1 MSLLLDALKK
11 AAEQKARKSKSEE
24 PENRSSDETLLD
36 VGAVDETARLA
47 ADDLPRSARE
57 DETILDQTQVEE
69 RHLRANRVADD
80 DTSLDTGDS
89 TQTQL
94 ETDSRAAAAVA
105 DDTGIDIPDTT
116 ETVLIDEQ
124 PTPAADDDTGIDI
137 PDATETVIEQKSDE
151 TVFDET
157 GLDLPEVTETQ
168 LMQEQ
173 DDVDETGI
181 DIRETTETVLDQER
195 PATAETDET
204 GLDLP
209 DVTETVQAEE
219 DSQGPGGD
227 DATGVDITEAGSVPS
242 AGRGEQLRKGEDETV
257 VSGLGD
263 VADFAADSELDSRR
277 PVARDDITDLN
288 HPGASDG
295 EQMQPGFKTAADS
308 GDSHPETDDD
318 TLSNAG
324 ADSDED
330 LSLVLELQEMD
341 STTTGATTGFTDPK
355 ILVNRGQV
363 PAPGDPGPG
372 RADITQGRTSADQ
385 TDTQGPTLTS
395 PTATVLH
402 GDDTLGA
409 PTRTNVTRTDS
420 TSTRTY
426 APDNYDRTLMKLP
439 SDDASKLFAGMKPDA
454 DVVMTPDYAKKVFQS
469 KNSTQRTRHY
479 QTYLGIGLILV
490 LLVGG
495 YGVFEYEAESTQIEN
510 SLRPLKRDP
519 MPGVIKTQQEPDTN
533 LFGESSE
540 QVDSRTIEI
549 IAAAS
554 DGVVA
559 SEPES
564 ATEPAAAEQQA
575 TAADDTAVAMA
586 QPPAQATAVQS
597 KPPQSST
604 TVASAD
610 MDGGEAMTSST
621 TYAKGN
627 LNIKSSSQFQQAD
640 IWLREAYE
648 AYRAGNDQ
656 LAMQRYNQVL
666 TVDPGNR
673 NALLARAAISIQN
686 GAIDAAIRD
695 YQALLLMN
703 PKDSMAMSSLLA
715 IASFSPQETESQLKL
730 MIQEEPESPYLNF
743 ALANAYGAQNRWHEA
758 QGHYFKALQNNPGD
772 PNYAYNL
779 AVSLEHISQPRSAAT
794 YYQRALDNFGNGLAT
809 FSREVVAQR
818 LEVLGK
824 L

>member
-47 ADDLPRSARE
+47 ADDVPRSARE
-57 DETILDQTQVEE
+57 DETILDQTEIEE
-69 RHLRANRVADD
+69 RHLPANRIADD
-80 DTSLDTGDS
+80 DTRLDTGDS

-94 ETDSRAAAAVA
+94 EADSRAAAAVA
-105 DDTGIDIPDTT
+105 DDTSIDIPDTT

-124 PTPAADDDTGIDI
+124 PTPAADDDTRIDI
-137 PDATETVIEQKSDE
+137 PDTTETVIEQQADE

-157 GLDLPEVTETQ
+157 GIDLTGVTETQ
-168 LMQEQ
+168 LMEQ

-181 DIRETTETVLDQER
+181 DIRETTETVLDQGR
-195 PATAETDET
+195 PAAAETDET
-204 GLDLP
+204 GLDIP
-209 DVTETVQAEE
+209 EVTETVQAEE
-219 DSQGPGGD
+219 DSPGPGGD
-227 DATGVDITEAGSVPS
+227 DATGVDITEAGSVRS
-242 AGRGEQLRKGEDETV
+242 AGRGEQLRRGEDETI
-257 VSGLGD
+257 VSGLED

-277 PVARDDITDLN
+277 PLAREDITDLN
-288 HPGASDG
+288 HLSASDV
-295 EQMQPGFKTAADS
+295 EQMQPGFETEAGS
-308 GDSHPETDDD
+308 GDSRPETDDD

-330 LSLVLELQEMD
+330 LSLVLELQDID

-355 ILVNRGQV
+355 IPVKRGQV
-363 PAPGDPGPG
+363 PAPGDREPGL
-372 RADITQGRTSADQ
+372 ADITQGRNSADQ

-479 QTYLGIGLILV
+479 QTYLGIGIILV

-519 MPGVIKTQQEPDTN
+519 MPGVIKAQQEPETN

-564 ATEPAAAEQQA
+564 VTEPTAAEQQA
-575 TAADDTAVAMA
+575 TAADDTTVAMA

-597 KPPQSST
+597 KPSQSST

-610 MDGGEAMTSST
+610 MDGGDAIASST
-621 TYAKGN
+621 AYAKGN
-627 LNIKSSSQFQQAD
+627 LNIKSSSQYQQAD
-640 IWLREAYE
+640 VWLAEAYE

-673 NALLARAAISIQN
+673 NALLARAAISVQN

-730 MIQEEPESPYLNF
+730 MIQEEPDSPYLNF

-758 QGHYFKALQNNPGD
+758 QGHYFKALQNNPAD